1 MSEMKEDKS
10 KSDIS
15 LKDYLTEEERRRLV
29 ASLHHALVW
38 AG

>member
-1 MSEMKEDKS
+1 MAEMRERW

-15 LKDYLTEEERRRLV
+15 LKDYLTEEERKKLV